1 MEQFFGIVILFL
13 IFFWL
18 IGGKKKPYKNRRKQ
32 YKQRKSYY
40 SKSKKLRSKIRPTNF
55 KPFSGYV
62 SRVIDGDT
70 IIVRGRRIRIANVNA
85 PELDQPYGQ
94 KSKREMV
101 KIVKKKKVYVVPD
114 GTTSYNRIVAMCYI
128 DGNIDIGSELIK
140 RGLALDIPY
149 YTGGKFTH
157 LETDKAR
164 RTIKPFPN
172 RLKTRKNK
180 DPKTYRST
188 PEDFDEGMKYLK
200 SITSYYSLSRTKDNS
215 SEDSTEDMDLIDN
228 DDEFNLTDQ
237 DDK

>member
-1 MEQFFGIVILFL
+1 
-13 IFFWL
+13 
-18 IGGKKKPYKNRRKQ
+18 
-32 YKQRKSYY
+32 
-40 SKSKKLRSKIRPTNF
+40 
-55 KPFSGYV
+55 
-62 SRVIDGDT
+62 
-70 IIVRGRRIRIANVNA
+70 
-85 PELDQPYGQ
+85 
-94 KSKREMV
+94 MV
-101 KIVKKKKVYVVPD
+101 KIVNRKKVYVVPD

-128 DGNIDIGSELIK
+128 DGNVDIGSELIK

-149 YTGGKFTH
+149 YTAGKFTH

-180 DPKTYRST
+180 DRKTYRST
-188 PEDFDEGMKYLK
+188 PEHFDPGMKYLK
-200 SITSYYSLSRTKDNS
+200 SIIAYYNLSRTKDNS